1 LDAVAIKADKE
12 NIFVYFTTNTIFG
25 QTERIFYFFVI
36 SSHDVVKRQLIM
48 WEARK

>member
-1 LDAVAIKADKE
+1 LAAVVIKADKV
-12 NIFVYFTTNTIFG
+12 NIFVYCSANTIFG
-25 QTERIFYFFVI
+25 QTEWIFSFFAI